1 MSTYL
6 RKLKI
11 VYNNKEI
18 LIYGD
23 KENIIIR
30 KEDLSILTN
39 LPGKELLNIPE
50 IFLDD
55 WEYEAR
61 TIEINQEQD
70 TIFYSD
76 DNTINEWR
84 INLI

>member
-1 MSTYL
+1 MGTDL

-11 VYNNKEI
+11 GHNNKEI

-23 KENIIIR
+23 KDNIIIR
-30 KEDLSILTN
+30 KEDLSILIV
-39 LPGKELLNIPE
+39 LPEKELLNIYE